1 MNKSYSAL
9 IANETAN
16 QQFKSK
22 LTKFNMAAKE
32 KEVSSKQLNSKR
44 LLTHH
49 EYYQNGNEVNK
60 STKNSVKEYY
70 GIRMNLRKPS
80 T

>member
-22 LTKFNMAAKE
+22 LTKFNMVSKE
-32 KEVSSKQLNSKR
+32 KETSSKHLNSKR
-44 LLTHH
+44 LLAQH
-49 EYYQNGNEVNK
+49 EYYQNGNDVNK
-60 STKNSVKEYY
+60 STKNSIKESY
-70 GIRMNLRKPS
+70 GIRMNMRKPS